1 MSTIFSGAIFGAPLR
16 NENKTIEMKMNVVV
30 RKWNRLKWKWVEEK
44 NENEDSINILPMI
57 DIIFAILS
65 FFIIS
70 SLYLTKIDTI
80 KVNLPKS
87 STAVREQNKPQIIT
101 IDNNENIYFNSN
113 EISLTNMSSLI
124 RTNIENL
131 EEPIVILRADTSV
144 KHGFIVNLLD
154 ELRKIENLKIGIS
167 TEKQLSGL

>member
-1 MSTIFSGAIFGAPLR
+1 MYF
-16 NENKTIEMKMNVVV
+16 K
-30 RKWNRLKWKWVEEK
+30 EK
-44 NENEDSINILPMI
+44 DETEYSINILPMI

-131 EEPIVILRADTSV
+131 QEPIVILRADTSV

>member
-1 MSTIFSGAIFGAPLR
+1 MYFKDNNHS
-16 NENKTIEMKMNVVV
+16 EN
-30 RKWNRLKWKWVEEK
+30 
-44 NENEDSINILPMI
+44 SINILPMI

-70 SLYLTKIDTI
+70 SLYLTKIDSI

-101 IDNNENIYFNSN
+101 VDNNERIYFNSN
-113 EISLTNMSSLI
+113 EISLKNISALI
-124 RTNIENL
+124 RTNIENI

-144 KHGFIVNLLD
+144 KHGLIVNLLD

-167 TEKQLSGL
+167 ADKK

>member
-1 MSTIFSGAIFGAPLR
+1 MYFKDN
-16 NENKTIEMKMNVVV
+16 NES
-30 RKWNRLKWKWVEEK
+30 
-44 NENEDSINILPMI
+44 ENSINILPMI

-70 SLYLTKIDTI
+70 SLYLTKIDSI

-87 STAVREQNKPQIIT
+87 STAVRDQNKPQIIT
-101 IDNNENIYFNSN
+101 VDTNEKIYFNSN
-113 EISLTNMSSLI
+113 EISLKNISSLI
-124 RTNIENL
+124 RTNIENI

-144 KHGFIVNLLD
+144 KHGLIVSLLD

-167 TEKQLSGL
+167 TEKK

>member
-1 MSTIFSGAIFGAPLR
+1 MYF
-16 NENKTIEMKMNVVV
+16 K
-30 RKWNRLKWKWVEEK
+30 EK
-44 NENEDSINILPMI
+44 NETGDSINILPMI

-70 SLYLTKIDTI
+70 SLYLTRIDSI

-101 IDNNENIYFNSN
+101 VDSNERIYFNSN
-113 EISLTNMSSLI
+113 EISLKNI
-124 RTNIENL
+124 YAIIQTNIENL

-144 KHGFIVNLLD
+144 KHGLIINLLD
-154 ELRKIENLKIGIS
+154 ELRKIENLKVGIS
-167 TEKQLSGL
+167 TEKK

>member
-1 MSTIFSGAIFGAPLR
+1 MYFKDN
-16 NENKTIEMKMNVVV
+16 NES
-30 RKWNRLKWKWVEEK
+30 
-44 NENEDSINILPMI
+44 ENSINILPMI

-70 SLYLTKIDTI
+70 SLYLTKIDSI

-101 IDNNENIYFNSN
+101 VDNNEKIYFNSN
-113 EISLTNMSSLI
+113 EISLKNISALI
-124 RTNIENL
+124 RTNIENI

-144 KHGFIVNLLD
+144 KHGLIVNLLD

-167 TEKQLSGL
+167 AEKK

>member
-1 MSTIFSGAIFGAPLR
+1 MYFKDN
-16 NENKTIEMKMNVVV
+16 NES
-30 RKWNRLKWKWVEEK
+30 
-44 NENEDSINILPMI
+44 ENSINILPMI

-70 SLYLTKIDTI
+70 SLYLTRIDSI

-101 IDNNENIYFNSN
+101 IDNNEKIYFNSN
-113 EISLTNMSSLI
+113 EILLKNISALI
-124 RTNIENL
+124 RTNIENI

-144 KHGFIVNLLD
+144 KHGLIVNLLD
-154 ELRKIENLKIGIS
+154 ELRKIENLKIGVS
-167 TEKQLSGL
+167 TEPK

>member
-1 MSTIFSGAIFGAPLR
+1 MYFKKN
-16 NENKTIEMKMNVVV
+16 NES
-30 RKWNRLKWKWVEEK
+30 
-44 NENEDSINILPMI
+44 ENLINILPMI

-70 SLYLTKIDTI
+70 SLYLTRIDSI

-101 IDNNENIYFNSN
+101 VDSNERIFFKSN
-113 EISLTNMSSLI
+113 EISLKNI
-124 RTNIENL
+124 YAIIQKNIENL

-144 KHGFIVNLLD
+144 KHGLIVSLLD

-167 TEKQLSGL
+167 TEKQWSRLWNFELII

>member
-1 MSTIFSGAIFGAPLR
+1 MNFVEDLRLFLYLKILR
-16 NENKTIEMKMNVVV
+16 NFMYFK
-30 RKWNRLKWKWVEEK
+30 EK
-44 NENEDSINILPMI
+44 DETEYSINILPMI

-167 TEKQLSGL
+167 TEKQ

>member
-1 MSTIFSGAIFGAPLR
+1 MYFKDN
-16 NENKTIEMKMNVVV
+16 NES
-30 RKWNRLKWKWVEEK
+30 
-44 NENEDSINILPMI
+44 ENSINILPMI

-70 SLYLTKIDTI
+70 SLYLTKIDSI

-87 STAVREQNKPQIIT
+87 STAIREQNKPQIIT
-101 IDNNENIYFNSN
+101 VDNNEKIYFNSN
-113 EISLTNMSSLI
+113 EISLKDISTLI
-124 RTNIENL
+124 PKNIENI

-144 KHGFIVNLLD
+144 KHGLIVSLLD

-167 TEKQLSGL
+167 TEKK

>member
-1 MSTIFSGAIFGAPLR
+1 MYF
-16 NENKTIEMKMNVVV
+16 K
-30 RKWNRLKWKWVEEK
+30 EK
-44 NENEDSINILPMI
+44 NETGDSINILPMI

-87 STAVREQNKPQIIT
+87 STAVRQQNKPQIIT

-113 EISLTNMSSLI
+113 EISLK
-124 RTNIENL
+124 NIYSIIQKKAENL
-131 EEPIVILRADTSV
+131 EDPTVVLRADTSV
-144 KHGFIVNLLD
+144 KHGLIVNLLD
-154 ELRKIENLKIGIS
+154 ELRKIENLKVGIS
-167 TEKQLSGL
+167 TEKK

>member
-1 MSTIFSGAIFGAPLR
+1 MNFVEDLRLFLYLKILR
-16 NENKTIEMKMNVVV
+16 NFMYFK
-30 RKWNRLKWKWVEEK
+30 EK
-44 NENEDSINILPMI
+44 DETEYSINILPMI

-101 IDNNENIYFNSN
+101 IDNNENIYFNSR
-113 EISLTNMSSLI
+113 EISLTNMSSI
-124 RTNIENL
+124 IQTNIEKL

>member
-1 MSTIFSGAIFGAPLR
+1 MYFKDNNHS
-16 NENKTIEMKMNVVV
+16 EN
-30 RKWNRLKWKWVEEK
+30 
-44 NENEDSINILPMI
+44 SINILPMI

-70 SLYLTKIDTI
+70 SLYLTKIDSI

-101 IDNNENIYFNSN
+101 IDNDEKIYFNSN
-113 EISLTNMSSLI
+113 EILLKNISALI
-124 RTNIENL
+124 RTNIENI

-144 KHGFIVNLLD
+144 KHGLIVNLLD
-154 ELRKIENLKIGIS
+154 ELRKIENLKIAVS
-167 TEKQLSGL
+167 TEPK

>member
-1 MSTIFSGAIFGAPLR
+1 MNFVEGLRLFLYLKILR
-16 NENKTIEMKMNVVV
+16 NFMYFK
-30 RKWNRLKWKWVEEK
+30 EK
-44 NENEDSINILPMI
+44 DETEYSINILPMI

-80 KVNLPKS
+80 KLNLPKS

-101 IDNNENIYFNSN
+101 IDNNENIYFNSR
-113 EISLTNMSSLI
+113 EISLINMSSII

-167 TEKQLSGL
+167 TEKQ

>member
-1 MSTIFSGAIFGAPLR
+1 MYFKEN
-16 NENKTIEMKMNVVV
+16 NES
-30 RKWNRLKWKWVEEK
+30 
-44 NENEDSINILPMI
+44 ENSINILPMI

-70 SLYLTKIDTI
+70 SLYLTRIDSI

-101 IDNNENIYFNSN
+101 IDNDEKIYFNSN
-113 EISLTNMSSLI
+113 EILLKNISTLI
-124 RTNIENL
+124 RTNIENI

-144 KHGFIVNLLD
+144 KHGLIVNLLD

-167 TEKQLSGL
+167 TEKNNTNY

>member
-1 MSTIFSGAIFGAPLR
+1 MYFKDNNQS
-16 NENKTIEMKMNVVV
+16 EN
-30 RKWNRLKWKWVEEK
+30 
-44 NENEDSINILPMI
+44 SINILPMI

-70 SLYLTKIDTI
+70 SLYLTRIDSI

-101 IDNNENIYFNSN
+101 VDSNERIYFNSN
-113 EISLTNMSSLI
+113 EISLKNIYAII

-144 KHGFIVNLLD
+144 KHGLIVSLLD
-154 ELRKIENLKIGIS
+154 ELRKIENLKVGIS
-167 TEKQLSGL
+167 TEKQ

>member
-1 MSTIFSGAIFGAPLR
+1 MYFKDN
-16 NENKTIEMKMNVVV
+16 NES
-30 RKWNRLKWKWVEEK
+30 
-44 NENEDSINILPMI
+44 ENSINILPMI

-70 SLYLTKIDTI
+70 SLYLTKIDSI

-87 STAVREQNKPQIIT
+87 STALREQNKPQIIT
-101 IDNNENIYFNSN
+101 VDNNEKIYFNSN
-113 EISLTNMSSLI
+113 EISLKDISTLI
-124 RTNIENL
+124 RTNIEKI

-144 KHGFIVNLLD
+144 KHGLIVSLLD

-167 TEKQLSGL
+167 TDKK

>member
-1 MSTIFSGAIFGAPLR
+1 MYFKDNNASG
-16 NENKTIEMKMNVVV
+16 
-30 RKWNRLKWKWVEEK
+30 
-44 NENEDSINILPMI
+44 DSINILPMI

-70 SLYLTKIDTI
+70 SLFLTRIDSI

-101 IDNNENIYFNSN
+101 VDSNERIYFNSN
-113 EISLTNMSSLI
+113 EISLKNITAII

-144 KHGFIVNLLD
+144 KHGVIVNLLD
-154 ELRKIENLKIGIS
+154 ELRRIENLKVGIS
-167 TEKQLSGL
+167 TEKK